1 MKSSL
6 RSDEIFSLRLQMK
19 LNPPHPSPRE
29 AGFHREAISSTEG
42 GFLPPQADL
51 AEKSRLLSQS
61 AFFLCKD
68 YKKDIF
74 AVFAYDFEP
83 SHNFQV
89 LEKSMF
95 YASFP
100 TIAPGLGGSDFTALL
115 RAFGDREI

>member
-1 MKSSL
+1 MLNNEEYKKKKPQLSL
-6 RSDEIFSLRLQMK
+6 QL
-19 LNPPHPSPRE
+19 
-29 AGFHREAISSTEG
+29 
-42 GFLPPQADL
+42 
-51 AEKSRLLSQS
+51 
-61 AFFLCKD
+61 FFLCKD

-100 TIAPGLGGSDFTALL
+100 TIAPGLGGSGFTALL

>member
-1 MKSSL
+1 MKNRNSPNGEL
-6 RSDEIFSLRLQMK
+6 R
-19 LNPPHPSPRE
+19 
-29 AGFHREAISSTEG
+29 
-42 GFLPPQADL
+42 
-51 AEKSRLLSQS
+51 
-61 AFFLCKD
+61 FLCKD

-83 SHNFQV
+83 SPNFQV

>member
-1 MKSSL
+1 MQKRPIYKAFREKMKRTSNRHIVS
-6 RSDEIFSLRLQMK
+6 ITGPVM
-19 LNPPHPSPRE
+19 
-29 AGFHREAISSTEG
+29 
-42 GFLPPQADL
+42 
-51 AEKSRLLSQS
+51 
-61 AFFLCKD
+61 CKD

>member
-1 MKSSL
+1 MK
-6 RSDEIFSLRLQMK
+6 RTKRND
-19 LNPPHPSPRE
+19 N
-29 AGFHREAISSTEG
+29 
-42 GFLPPQADL
+42 LPK
-51 AEKSRLLSQS
+51 ENCR
-61 AFFLCKD
+61 FFLCKD

>member
-1 MKSSL
+1 MM
-6 RSDEIFSLRLQMK
+6 RC
-19 LNPPHPSPRE
+19 
-29 AGFHREAISSTEG
+29 T
-42 GFLPPQADL
+42 L
-51 AEKSRLLSQS
+51 ARDDIPLLSQWIKNRQVETCR
-61 AFFLCKD
+61 FLCKD

>member
-1 MKSSL
+1 MFQKAAEHLCPAASF
-6 RSDEIFSLRLQMK
+6 RGLQ
-19 LNPPHPSPRE
+19 PH
-29 AGFHREAISSTEG
+29 
-42 GFLPPQADL
+42 
-51 AEKSRLLSQS
+51 
-61 AFFLCKD
+61 LCKD

>member
-1 MKSSL
+1 MTAL
-6 RSDEIFSLRLQMK
+6 FSAENHKIGARIK
-19 LNPPHPSPRE
+19 KNPR
-29 AGFHREAISSTEG
+29 RIG
-42 GFLPPQADL
+42 GFSHVALYQ
-51 AEKSRLLSQS
+51 KRRLK
-61 AFFLCKD
+61 LCKD

>member
-1 MKSSL
+1 M
-6 RSDEIFSLRLQMK
+6 
-19 LNPPHPSPRE
+19 
-29 AGFHREAISSTEG
+29 ISSPS
-42 GFLPPQADL
+42 LYA
-51 AEKSRLLSQS
+51 ARILLKK
-61 AFFLCKD
+61 APTTPVLFLCKD

-100 TIAPGLGGSDFTALL
+100 TIAPGLGGSDF
-115 RAFGDREI
+115 

>member
-1 MKSSL
+1 MPL
-6 RSDEIFSLRLQMK
+6 AFSQWHLYRL
-19 LNPPHPSPRE
+19 
-29 AGFHREAISSTEG
+29 
-42 GFLPPQADL
+42 DL
-51 AEKSRLLSQS
+51 M
-61 AFFLCKD
+61 CKD

-83 SHNFQV
+83 SHDFQV